1 MGKCITA
8 GSAEVLVPRQVPSLS
23 LQVLIVHACLTVVSL
38 SAVVSANLLI
48 GFSREDGKFWIG
60 EVRHTNGKNSMVT
73 IRDVAKESGFSSTTV
88 SIVLNDA
95 PLARYIPAVTKKRI
109 ERAAKKLGYRPN
121 QFARSLRSKRSHTVG
136 VMVFDMTD
144 PYCTLVLRG
153 IENTLYQA
161 SYLPILTDVHNE
173 RSRFER
179 YLEMLLDRRIEGLV
193 VLANWLFLDINL
205 LADLE
210 KSSIPTVIIGCE
222 LKGDAMSSVIV
233 DNEVGGYLALE
244 HLHSL
249 GHRKIAFIR
258 GPKTLADSAPRWRGV
273 RNSAKERGLELDSRL
288 IVDLPESRDPLSS
301 FEAGQKLTED
311 LIKQKRPFTAI
322 LAFDDMTAFGAT
334 RALANSGLRVPEHCS
349 VIGFDDVAASALCT
363 PPLTTIRQPMEAM
376 GAGAVGIVLEGIN
389 SVLEKREVAAHH
401 RKVAPELAVREST
414 RSLQ

>member
-1 MGKCITA
+1 
-8 GSAEVLVPRQVPSLS
+8 
-23 LQVLIVHACLTVVSL
+23 
-38 SAVVSANLLI
+38 
-48 GFSREDGKFWIG
+48 
-60 EVRHTNGKNSMVT
+60 MVT

-95 PLARYIPAVTKKRI
+95 PLARYIPPVTKKKI
-109 ERAAKKLGYRPN
+109 ERAAERLGYRPN

-153 IENTLYQA
+153 IENSLYQA

-210 KSSIPTVIIGCE
+210 KSSIPTALIGCE

-233 DNEVGGYLALE
+233 DNEVGGYIALE

-249 GHRKIAFIR
+249 GHRKIAIIR
-258 GPKTLADSAPRWRGV
+258 GPKTLADSSPRWRGI
-273 RNSAKERGLELDSRL
+273 RNCAKKYDLELDARL

-301 FEAGQKLTED
+301 FEAGQKLTEE
-311 LIKQKRPFTAI
+311 LVKEKRAFTAL
-322 LAFDDMTAFGAT
+322 LAFDDMTAFGAI
-334 RALANSGLRVPEHCS
+334 RALSQSGRQVPDECS
-349 VIGFDDVAASALCT
+349 VVGFDDVAPSALCT
-363 PPLTTIRQPMEAM
+363 PALTTVRQPMESM
-376 GAGAVGIVLEGIN
+376 GANAVKIVLEGIKA
-389 SVLEKREVAAHH
+389 VLEKREVAAHH
-401 RKVAPELAVREST
+401 RRVEPELIVREST
-414 RSLQ
+414 RSIL

>member
-1 MGKCITA
+1 
-8 GSAEVLVPRQVPSLS
+8 
-23 LQVLIVHACLTVVSL
+23 
-38 SAVVSANLLI
+38 
-48 GFSREDGKFWIG
+48 
-60 EVRHTNGKNSMVT
+60 MVT

-95 PLARYIPAVTKKRI
+95 PLARYIPPVTKKRI
-109 ERAAKKLGYRPN
+109 ERAAEKLGYRPN

-153 IENTLYQA
+153 IENTLYHA

-193 VLANWLFLDINL
+193 VLANWLFLDINV

-210 KSSIPTVIIGCE
+210 KSSIPTALIACE

-233 DNEVGGYLALE
+233 DNEIGGYAALE

-258 GPKTLADSAPRWRGV
+258 GPKTLADSSPRWRGV
-273 RNSAKERGLELDSRL
+273 RNCAKARDLELDSRL

-301 FEAGQKLTED
+301 FEAGEKLTED
-311 LIKQKRPFTAI
+311 LLKEKRQFTAL
-322 LAFDDMTAFGAT
+322 LAFDDMTAFGAI
-334 RALANSGLRVPEHCS
+334 RALGNAGRRVPEHCS
-349 VIGFDDVAASALCT
+349 VVGFDDVAPSALYT
-363 PPLTTIRQPMEAM
+363 PALTTVRQPMEAM
-376 GAGAVGIVLEGIN
+376 GAAAVGIVLEGIK
-389 SVLEKREVAAHH
+389 SVLEKREVAAQH
-401 RKVAPELAVREST
+401 RKMEPKLVVRDST
-414 RSLQ
+414 QSLL